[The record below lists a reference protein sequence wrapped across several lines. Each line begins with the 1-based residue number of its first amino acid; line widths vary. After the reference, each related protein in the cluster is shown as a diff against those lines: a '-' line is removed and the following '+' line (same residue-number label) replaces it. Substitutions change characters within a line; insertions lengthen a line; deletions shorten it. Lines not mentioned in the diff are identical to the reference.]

1 MTDATLG
8 DLLQLNYV
16 YCVYFWPARSGV
28 AAGSHALVIY
38 GVQKGTMFIMDPA
51 PTRGIVR
58 EPISFFHRP
67 GINVAL
73 GVSWLSELGRSLDRS
88 IATVR

>member
-1 MTDATLG
+1 MTDATLS

-16 YCVYFWPARSGV
+16 YCVCFWPARSGV
-28 AAGSHALVIY
+28 AAGSHALVID

-58 EPISFFHRP
+58 KPISFFHRP
-67 GINVAL
+67 GINAAL
-73 GVSWLSELGRSLDRS
+73 GVSWLSNLGRSLDRNP
-88 IATVR
+88 AALR